1 MSAEDRQR
9 QVTAFNTENSVKYS
23 LISLLLISVFLLTTR
38 SGGLGINLT
47 GADTVIIHDS
57 DFNPAMDRQ
66 AEDRC
71 HRIGQTREVKV
82 IKLITRDSVDEKI
95 FHISQEKAKLGMDVL
110 MDER

>member
-71 HRIGQTREVKV
+71 HRIGQTRELKV
-82 IKLITRDSVDEKI
+82 IKLITRDSV
-95 FHISQEKAKLGMDVL
+95 QEKAKLGMDVL

>member
-57 DFNPAMDRQ
+57 DFNPTHKRY
-66 AEDRC
+66 
-71 HRIGQTREVKV
+71 
-82 IKLITRDSVDEKI
+82 
-95 FHISQEKAKLGMDVL
+95 
-110 MDER
+110 